1 MSQGDQMTSLKQK
14 IQKIKKGELTT
25 VENVMQFGRKIK
37 KQNKELNIFLH
48 LNKDAII
55 NNIKEKAL
63 EAVTGSLGDTLGDSL
78 PIPDTTGGVIPEL
91 PKSPF

>member
-1 MSQGDQMTSLKQK
+1 MQK
-14 IQKIKKGELTT
+14 IFNAIAVASGVVSLT
-25 VENVMQFGRKIK
+25 VVGAGLGIY
-37 KQNKELNIFLH
+37 

-78 PIPDTTGGVIPEL
+78 PIPERTGGVIPEL